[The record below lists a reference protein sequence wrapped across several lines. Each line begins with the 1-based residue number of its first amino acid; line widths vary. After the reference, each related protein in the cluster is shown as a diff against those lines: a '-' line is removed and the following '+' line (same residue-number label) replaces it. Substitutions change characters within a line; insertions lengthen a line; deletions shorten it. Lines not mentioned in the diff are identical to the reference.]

1 MHAVAT
7 MRFTELKIS
16 GEGLEAPR
24 GTGLRKAAAEVYNAP
39 PLVRRSD
46 KRPENASLRRESVA
60 VEPRGGLT
68 RPKRKFVVVATGR
81 QKDYFKI
88 ITKSGGLTWKH
99 KLTVE
104 HLSLKVVAKTKTSA
118 GFTSAC

>member
-1 MHAVAT
+1 

-24 GTGLRKAAAEVYNAP
+24 EAGLRKVAAAAEVYNAP

-60 VEPRGGLT
+60 VESWGGLT

-81 QKDYFKI
+81 QKDYFKTV
-88 ITKSGGLTWKH
+88 TKSEGGGLTWKH
-99 KLTVE
+99 KLAVE
-104 HLSLKVVAKTKTSA
+104 HLSIKVVAKTKTSA